1 VAIAIAILAARP
13 QATPGPAARDFEAYW
28 SAGAAWN
35 AHADPYSA
43 GIWTF
48 ERAVPGVDPRR
59 YELLPFVGP
68 PPALP
73 AWSLFAR
80 LPYGA
85 ATALWLSLIGAAIV
99 ALALTAARGSG
110 APPNV
115 ATTLGAIALA
125 LSFGPVT
132 SDFALGQLALP
143 AFLGATLLAAGTAP
157 LSGATIYALLAYAQ
171 PNVALGLLSQLGR
184 NRATLAMI
192 AGALATYALG
202 AIAAGPMWPVLYA
215 RALAAHAGAER
226 FAAIQLTPAA
236 IAYGF
241 GAPPPIAQVAGF
253 AFAVAALTAGIAL
266 TVMLRE
272 RFARF
277 AACSALV
284 PFVSSFAH
292 EHDLVV
298 AYAAALWCA
307 LRTQGV
313 TRAIALVG
321 TILVSV
327 DWLGLAQRPTGVGQS
342 ALLLAAALAAFV
354 ALGPIAVRAT
364 MGVRTVAITAVL
376 ILAVFV
382 SGALLGAAHPAP
394 VWPDAMHSFAPP
406 PGAAAATLWLAEQR
420 ATGLLAAVPAW
431 ALLRAL
437 SLGGCAL
444 LVYAIYRRSS
454 CCRMA

>member
-1 VAIAIAILAARP
+1 M
-13 QATPGPAARDFEAYW
+13 
-28 SAGAAWN
+28 
-35 AHADPYSA
+35 
-43 GIWTF
+43 
-48 ERAVPGVDPRR
+48 PGVDSRR

-73 AWSLFAR
+73 AWSLLAR

-99 ALALTAARGSG
+99 TLALTAARGSG

-115 ATTLGAIALA
+115 ATALGAIALA
-125 LSFGPVT
+125 ISFGPVT

-143 AFLGATLLAAGTAP
+143 AFLGAALLAAGTAP
-157 LSGATIYALLAYAQ
+157 LSGAALYALLAYAQ

-202 AIAAGPMWPVLYA
+202 AIAAGPAWPVLYA
-215 RALAAHAGAER
+215 RVLAAQAGAER
-226 FAAIQLTPAA
+226 FAAIQFTPAA

-241 GAPPPIAQVAGF
+241 GAPPPLARVVGF
-253 AFAVAALTAGIAL
+253 TFAATALAAGIAL
-266 TVMLRE
+266 TVVLRE

-307 LRTQGV
+307 LRTQGA

-321 TILVSV
+321 TVLVSV
-327 DWLGLAQRPTGVGQS
+327 DWLGLAQRPTGVAQS

-354 ALGPIAVRAT
+354 ALGPIAVSPRVT
-364 MGVRTVAITAVL
+364 IGVRSAMTTAVL

-382 SGALLGAAHPAP
+382 SGAVLGAAHPAP
-394 VWPDAMHSFAPP
+394 VWPDAMHAFAPP
-406 PGAAAATLWLAEQR
+406 PGAAAATQWLAEQR
-420 ATGLLAAVPAW
+420 ATGLLVAVPAW

-454 CCRMA
+454 CCRTA